1 MCVQVLYGVFL
12 YQGVSSLAGVEFVER
27 MALLVTP
34 AKYQPDLMF
43 LRHVRISRIHMFT
56 AIQIFAIAA
65 MWIIKS
71 IQAASILFPLL
82 ILGSCFVRKGTACRS
97 ARSSLLSPLHSTT
110 VHSDSR
116 MSDPIRSDPVIAH
129 PDDPGHTCLQGWTG
143 CSRNRSSGG
152 STT

>member
-1 MCVQVLYGVFL
+1 MRLALCVQVLYGVFL

-56 AIQIFAIAA
+56 AIQILAIAA

-71 IQAASILFPLL
+71 IPATSILFPLL
-82 ILGSCFVRKGTACRS
+82 ILASCFVRKGTAT
-97 ARSSLLSPLHSTT
+97 ALLLAALSSLSSPQHYTRTLRRRTSPNDH
-110 VHSDSR
+110 R
-116 MSDPIRSDPVIAH
+116 
-129 PDDPGHTCLQGWTG
+129 HTCLQGWTG
-143 CSRNRSSGG
+143 CSRKRSSGG